1 MALLV
6 KAWLYKHEDL
16 GLICRTLALK
26 GGVRTGEAETGRSL
40 GLTGQPAFLVSS
52 KLVKDYRGL
61 NENGPQGLII

>member
-16 GLICRTLALK
+16 GLIYRTFVLK
-26 GGVRTGEAETGRSL
+26 SGVRTGEAETDRSL
-40 GLTGQPAFLVSS
+40 GLTGQPAFLISS
-52 KLVKDYRGL
+52 KLVRDYRGL